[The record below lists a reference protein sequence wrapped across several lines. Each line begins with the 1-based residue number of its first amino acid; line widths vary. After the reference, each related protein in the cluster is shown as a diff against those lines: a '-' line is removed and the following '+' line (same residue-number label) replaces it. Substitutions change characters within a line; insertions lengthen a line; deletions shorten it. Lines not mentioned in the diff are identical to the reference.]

1 MGYVVVV
8 AAALAVG
15 VAVYVV
21 TLRRSTASDTR
32 SFDYPGSEV
41 SGGPRRSTGV
51 TYVPVAAGSPVSW
64 RSRSIGLAGLVA
76 LVLVCAVT
84 IAVTLYKV
92 GSVLIRVI
100 IHKLQSS

>member
-51 TYVPVAAGSPVSW
+51 TYVPVAAGLNQTVSD
-64 RSRSIGLAGLVA
+64 SE
-76 LVLVCAVT
+76 AVT
-84 IAVTLYKV
+84 ANPKRFLR
-92 GSVLIRVI
+92 LRVE
-100 IHKLQSS
+100 Q